1 MADAEKPPRAALYVD
16 FDNVF
21 MALLRWDERAAYAF
35 GERPDAWLAW
45 LEGRE
50 EGGAPTTRRTLIRR
64 CYLNPGGYFDF
75 QMGRAVARYRQQRD
89 LRNRTWFGEFR
100 ANFVQAGFDIV
111 DCPPVAYLKNSADM
125 KMALDIRDALDHKT
139 TFDEFVIL
147 SGDSDFLPALAR
159 LRAHDRRITILA
171 QNTAKR
177 AYLAAADIVV
187 GLDDFAHEGMGNVA
201 IAQVEQ
207 SAPRPEPARPEPARA
222 EPARPEPAR
231 PEQSRPEQSRA
242 DHPRPEPV
250 RAEAPPARAPDL
262 PGLRAA
268 ALAWL
273 REALARSPAGALRMT
288 EVGSQISRQLPA
300 LKSTAYAGAG
310 SLGGL
315 IEEARDPRLLMTGPA
330 SRRWVFDPERGPPP
344 GDLPPGIED
353 QPGLSAEAQGTAEDA
368 PDAPAEAAP
377 SQAEIVESPPVG
389 AAEPGIPVDN
399 PPEPEPSQP
408 AAPPVVAEEPAP
420 SPEPEREPEQ
430 EPEPPSREALM
441 AEAALLV
448 RDLLWG
454 SRDNK
459 GLAQDLPAFAPA
471 EIGFVLN
478 AIAARQP
485 LEMAE
490 MPAAAAAI
498 AADAAAQGLHV
509 SAREVTAILRWLLR
523 GFARLQEA
531 PPPDAAAQ
539 HARRLYAT
547 LVAAVR
553 AVDEPLS
560 EAEKEALRNWTQA
573 GMAQGIG

>member
-1 MADAEKPPRAALYVD
+1 MAESEKPPRAAIYVD

-64 CYLNPGGYFDF
+64 CYLNPGGYHDF
-75 QMGRAVARYRQQRD
+75 QMGRAVARYRLQRD
-89 LRNRTWFGEFR
+89 LRNRTYFGEFR

-139 TFDEFVIL
+139 VFDEFVIL

-177 AYLAAADIVV
+177 AYLAAADVVV
-187 GLDDFAHEGMGNVA
+187 GLDDFAHDGMGNVA

-207 SAPRPEPARPEPARA
+207 APPRPEPTRSEAPRADSARPEP
-222 EPARPEPAR
+222 
-231 PEQSRPEQSRA
+231 
-242 DHPRPEPV
+242 PRPEPTRV
-250 RAEAPPARAPDL
+250 EAPPAARGPDL
-262 PGLRAA
+262 SALRNA

-273 REALARSPAGALRMT
+273 RDALARSSAGALRMT
-288 EVGSQISRQLPA
+288 EVGSQIGRQLP
-300 LKSTAYAGAG
+300 LLRNTSYAGAG
-310 SLGGL
+310 SLGAL
-315 IEEARDPRLLMTGPA
+315 IEEARDPRLLMTGPP

-344 GDLPPGIED
+344 GDLPPGVED
-353 QPGLSAEAQGTAEDA
+353 QPGLAPDALPQAEDETPAHAEEFSVPAAEASEPEDA
-368 PDAPAEAAP
+368 PPPAPPEVVPGPEPILAEEVPPADPTPAEP
-377 SQAEIVESPPVG
+377 EIT
-389 AAEPGIPVDN
+389 AEPEIPADN

-408 AAPPVVAEEPAP
+408 P
-420 SPEPEREPEQ
+420 PEPEA
-430 EPEPPSREALM
+430 PSHETLM
-441 AEAALLV
+441 ADAALLV

-454 SRDNK
+454 SRDGK
-459 GLAQDLPAFAPA
+459 HLAQDLPAFTAA
-471 EIGFVLN
+471 EIGFVLT

-485 LEMAE
+485 LEMPE
-490 MPAAAAAI
+490 MPAAAASI
-498 AADAAAQGLHV
+498 AADAASQGLHV
-509 SAREVTAILRWLLR
+509 SAREVTAVLRWLLR
-523 GFARLQEA
+523 GFARLNEA
-531 PPPDAAAQ
+531 PAPDAAAQ
-539 HARRLYAT
+539 LSRRLYAT

-553 AVDEPLS
+553 AMDEQLS
-560 EAEKEALRNWTQA
+560 ETEKDALRAWSHGGT
-573 GMAQGIG
+573 

>member
-1 MADAEKPPRAALYVD
+1 MAEAEKPPRAALYVD

-89 LRNRTWFGEFR
+89 LRNRTYFGEFR
-100 ANFVQAGFDIV
+100 AAFVQAGFDIV

-139 TFDEFVIL
+139 VFDEFVIL

-187 GLDDFAHEGMGNVA
+187 GLDDFAHDGMGNVA

-207 SAPRPEPARPEPARA
+207 APPRPEPPPRPDY
-222 EPARPEPAR
+222 
-231 PEQSRPEQSRA
+231 Q
-242 DHPRPEPV
+242 RPEPV
-250 RAEAPPARAPDL
+250 RAEAPPVARGPDL
-262 PGLRAA
+262 PALRAGA
-268 ALAWL
+268 VAWL
-273 REALARSPAGALRMT
+273 REALARSPSGALRMT
-288 EVGSQISRQLPA
+288 EVGSQIGRSLPL
-300 LKSTAYAGAG
+300 LKTTNYAGAG
-310 SLGGL
+310 TLGAL
-315 IEEARDPRLLMTGPA
+315 IEEARDPRLLMTGPP

-344 GDLPPGIED
+344 GDLPPGVED
-353 QPGLSAEAQGTAEDA
+353 QPGL
-368 PDAPAEAAP
+368 PAETP
-377 SQAEIVESPPVG
+377 SVPEE
-389 AAEPGIPVDN
+389 AAEPVAEAVPSPV
-399 PPEPEPSQP
+399 PAAPAVAAEPPPPEPSVPEPEP
-408 AAPPVVAEEPAP
+408 VAVPEPAP
-420 SPEPEREPEQ
+420 EPEPEP

-454 SRDNK
+454 SRDLK
-459 GLAQDLPAFAPA
+459 GLAQDLPAFTPA

-478 AIAARQP
+478 AITARQP
-485 LEMAE
+485 LDLPDL
-490 MPAAAAAI
+490 PAAAAAI
-498 AADAAAQGLHV
+498 AAEGAGQGLHV
-509 SAREVTAILRWLLR
+509 SAREVTAILRWLMR
-523 GFARLQEA
+523 GFAKLNEA
-531 PPPDAAAQ
+531 PAPDAAAQ

-553 AVDEPLS
+553 AVEEPLS

-573 GMAQGIG
+573 GVAAA

>member
-1 MADAEKPPRAALYVD
+1 MADADKPPRAALYVD

-50 EGGAPTTRRTLIRR
+50 GDGAPTTRRTLIRR
-64 CYLNPGGYFDF
+64 CYLNPGGYHDF

-187 GLDDFAHEGMGNVA
+187 GLDDFAHDGMGNVA

-207 SAPRPEPARPEPARA
+207 SPPRPEPARPEP
-222 EPARPEPAR
+222 
-231 PEQSRPEQSRA
+231 SRP

-262 PGLRAA
+262 SGLRAA

-288 EVGSQISRQLPA
+288 EVGSQISRHLPA
-300 LKSTAYAGAG
+300 LKSTNYAGAG
-310 SLGGL
+310 TLGAL

-344 GDLPPGIED
+344 GDLPPGVED
-353 QPGLSAEAQGTAEDA
+353 QPGLATETPGVAEDA
-368 PDAPAEAAP
+368 PEAAVETAP
-377 SQAEIVESPPVG
+377 SQPEPAATPPAI
-389 AAEPGIPVDN
+389 AAEPAIPVDS
-399 PPEPEPSQP
+399 PREPEPSQA
-408 AAPPVVAEEPAP
+408 AAPPAEPAP
-420 SPEPEREPEQ
+420 APEPEPAPQAAAEPEPPAQ
-430 EPEPPSREALM
+430 AAPEPPAPAEPEPEPPSREALM
-441 AEAALLV
+441 AEAAMLV

-498 AADAAAQGLHV
+498 ATDAAAQGLHV

-523 GFARLQEA
+523 GFARLNEA

-573 GMAQGIG
+573 GVG

>member
-207 SAPRPEPARPEPARA
+207 SPPRPEPARAEPSRPEPARSEPARPEPARPEPARQNS
-222 EPARPEPAR
+222 PG
-231 PEQSRPEQSRA
+231 
-242 DHPRPEPV
+242 DHPRPDPWGGSPA
-250 RAEAPPARAPDL
+250 RTGADLPACAPPLASWLRGAGAQPRR
-262 PGLRAA
+262 RAA
-268 ALAWL
+268 NDGG
-273 REALARSPAGALRMT
+273 RQPDQPPPAALR
-288 EVGSQISRQLPA
+288 
-300 LKSTAYAGAG
+300 STAYAGAG

-353 QPGLSAEAQGTAEDA
+353 QPGLPTEAQSTAEDA

-377 SQAEIVESPPVG
+377 VEAAPSQAEIVESPPEV
-389 AAEPGIPVDN
+389 AAEPEIPVEN

-420 SPEPEREPEQ
+420 TPEPEP

-485 LEMAE
+485 LEMVE
-490 MPAAAAAI
+490 MPAAATAI

-531 PPPDAAAQ
+531 PAPDAAAQ

-573 GMAQGIG
+573 GIG